1 VIWNSGLKYTI
12 EKSNR
17 LKAMFLRSK
26 NWKKRDFFWII
37 YLTLP
42 IPKIYC
48 GVVDFPHSGVSPV
61 ISFPA
66 SVWSAFGSHP
76 VRWVM
81 TPETARSEYA
91 ANRIAEQAVEKTVDP
106 DLGKPR
112 SESGDILD
120 ISSAAQISQSDT
132 RMSLE
137 AGKSSVEKT
146 DSLAAPS
153 TTAVPTGSELTPEEQ
168 QAVEKLKALD
178 REVRTHEMAHVLAGG
193 AYVTSG
199 PSYTYQTGPD
209 GKGYAV
215 GGSVGIDTS
224 PVEGDPEATIQKM
237 QTVAAAALAPASPS
251 GQDMKVA
258 AAARQAE
265 AKARAELA
273 KVQVEPQEAEE
284 QPENESVSE
293 FSVVRQADRMA
304 DASPKS
310 DVADAVMPSLVR
322 TQATGSESSPSSAYK
337 AQAVMTLA
345 SPRFSAFA

>member
-1 VIWNSGLKYTI
+1 
-12 EKSNR
+12 
-17 LKAMFLRSK
+17 M
-26 NWKKRDFFWII
+26 
-37 YLTLP
+37 
-42 IPKIYC
+42 
-48 GVVDFPHSGVSPV
+48 
-61 ISFPA
+61 ISFPT

-91 ANRIAEQAVEKTVDP
+91 ANRIAEQAVEKTIDP

-120 ISSAAQISQSDT
+120 ISSAAQISQSDA
-132 RMSLE
+132 RISLE
-137 AGKSSVEKT
+137 AGKSGVEKVEKT
-146 DSLAAPS
+146 DSLDAPS

-224 PVEGDPEATIQKM
+224 PVEGNPEATIQKM
-237 QTVAAAALAPASPS
+237 QTVMAEALAPTQPS
-251 GQDMKVA
+251 GQDLKVA

-265 AKARAELA
+265 AKARTELA
-273 KVQVEPQEAEE
+273 QLQTEQLQTE
-284 QPENESVSE
+284 QPEDEGQQPESAVAE
-293 FSVVRQADRMA
+293 FSIVRSADRMA
-304 DASPKS
+304 DPPPNS
-310 DVADAVMPSLVR
+310 DVADGVMSSLVR
-322 TQATGSESSPSSAYK
+322 TQTAGSESTPSSAYK
-337 AQAVMTLA
+337 AQSTMTLA

>member
-1 VIWNSGLKYTI
+1 
-12 EKSNR
+12 
-17 LKAMFLRSK
+17 
-26 NWKKRDFFWII
+26 
-37 YLTLP
+37 
-42 IPKIYC
+42 
-48 GVVDFPHSGVSPV
+48 
-61 ISFPA
+61 
-66 SVWSAFGSHP
+66 
-76 VRWVM
+76 M

-91 ANRIAEQAVEKTVDP
+91 ANRIAENPVEKAVDP

-120 ISSAAQISQSDT
+120 LSSATQIAQSDA
-132 RMSLE
+132 RISLE
-137 AGKSSVEKT
+137 SGKSSVEKT

-168 QAVEKLKALD
+168 KVVEELKARD

-237 QTVAAAALAPASPS
+237 QTVMAAALAPAQPS
-251 GQDMKVA
+251 GQDLKVA

-265 AKARAELA
+265 AKARTEL
-273 KVQVEPQEAEE
+273 VQTQTEQQQEE
-284 QPENESVSE
+284 QQQPESTATE
-293 FSVVRQADRMA
+293 FSIVRSADRMA
-304 DASPKS
+304 DPSSNS
-310 DVADAVMPSLVR
+310 DVADGVMSSLVR
-322 TQATGSESSPSSAYK
+322 TQTAGSESVPSSAYK
-337 AQAVMTLA
+337 AQSTMTLA

>member
-1 VIWNSGLKYTI
+1 
-12 EKSNR
+12 
-17 LKAMFLRSK
+17 M
-26 NWKKRDFFWII
+26 
-37 YLTLP
+37 
-42 IPKIYC
+42 
-48 GVVDFPHSGVSPV
+48 

-91 ANRIAEQAVEKTVDP
+91 ANRIAENPVEKAADP

-120 ISSAAQISQSDT
+120 LSPIAQMSPSDA
-132 RMSLE
+132 RISLE
-137 AGKSSVEKT
+137 AGKSSVEKKDT
-146 DSLAAPS
+146 LATAS
-153 TTAVPTGSELTPEEQ
+153 TATVPTGSELTPEEQ
-168 QAVEKLKALD
+168 QAVEELKARD

-224 PVEGDPEATIQKM
+224 PVEGNPEATIQKM
-237 QTVAAAALAPASPS
+237 QTVMAAALAPTQPS
-251 GQDMKVA
+251 GQDLKVA

-265 AKARAELA
+265 AKARTELA
-273 KVQVEPQEAEE
+273 QLQTEQLQTE
-284 QPENESVSE
+284 QPEDEGQQPESAVAE
-293 FSVVRQADRMA
+293 FSIVRSADRMA
-304 DASPKS
+304 DPPPNS
-310 DVADAVMPSLVR
+310 DVADSVMSSLVR
-322 TQATGSESSPSSAYK
+322 TQTAGSESTPSSAYK
-337 AQAVMTLA
+337 AQSTMTLA